1 MSSSSTLPY
10 NHISIFL
17 HWLIALGILCM
28 IPLGA
33 YMHGLPLSP
42 SKFQLYLVHKSLG
55 ITILMLVLV
64 RLLWRLTHTPPALP
78 LSMTALE
85 QKLAHAMQHAL
96 YLFMITSPITGWLM
110 SSAFGKPVILFDA
123 IPLPDLVAPSEA
135 LGDTFKLLHMISNI
149 SLSTLISLHVLA
161 ALKHHFKDKDE
172 VLVRMLPILSRRS

>member
-1 MSSSSTLPY
+1 MSSPSPRSYHRVTIL
-10 NHISIFL
+10 L
-17 HWLIALGILCM
+17 HWLIALGIFCL

-33 YMHGLPLSP
+33 YMHELPLSP
-42 SKFQLYLVHKSLG
+42 TKFQLYLIHKSLG
-55 ITILMLVLV
+55 ISVLALVMV
-64 RLLWRLTHTPPALP
+64 RLWWRFTHRPPALP
-78 LSMTALE
+78 ASMTALE

-96 YLFMITSPITGWLM
+96 YLFMITSPLTGWLM